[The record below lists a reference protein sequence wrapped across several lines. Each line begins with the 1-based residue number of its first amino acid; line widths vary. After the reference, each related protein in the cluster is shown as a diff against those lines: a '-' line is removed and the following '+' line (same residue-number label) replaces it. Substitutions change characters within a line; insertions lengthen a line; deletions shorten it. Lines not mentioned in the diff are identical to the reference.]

1 MNFSFF
7 YIRFDKYVF
16 VQVIKVNTFAFSDVE
31 KMCVCRIVLKLSK
44 VIN

>member
-16 VQVIKVNTFAFSDVE
+16 VQVNTFAFLVTYRKCAYAHVSE
-31 KMCVCRIVLKLSK
+31 LF
-44 VIN
+44 

>member
-1 MNFSFF
+1 MKMNFSFF

-31 KMCVCRIVLKLSK
+31 NAYAHVSELF
-44 VIN
+44 